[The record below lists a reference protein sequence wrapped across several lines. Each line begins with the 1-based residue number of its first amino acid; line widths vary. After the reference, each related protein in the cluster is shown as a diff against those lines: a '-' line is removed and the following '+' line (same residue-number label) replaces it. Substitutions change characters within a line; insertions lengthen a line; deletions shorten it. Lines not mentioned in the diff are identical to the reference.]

1 MVVRVLI
8 DRKIRERGEAD
19 FLSCLRQLRSKAIG
33 AKGYVSG
40 ETLRLV
46 DDPQNYVVVSTWQS
60 MEDWKEWEKNPDRK
74 KINDEIE
81 RLVVRPTVV
90 KVCSHG

>member
-8 DRKIRERGEAD
+8 DRKIRERGEVD
-19 FLSCLRQLRSKAIG
+19 FLNCLRQLRSKAIG

-40 ETLRLV
+40 ETLRVV
-46 DDPQNYVVVSTWQS
+46 DDLQNYVVVSTWQS
-60 MEDWKEWEKNPDRK
+60 MEDWKDWEKNPDRK
-74 KINDEIE
+74 RINDEIG

-90 KVCSHG
+90 KVCTHG